1 MEIYRY
7 SMYPL
12 GLKKLIVPC
21 RQLQAFLQDLLES
34 TDHLKAVLVT
44 DKDGVILAKATG
56 PDLPDHVLEPAFSAT
71 FSVASDQSGKL
82 GFGRN
87 KMIMSTFDEDQVV
100 QFNYSPLIL
109 TLLASSKANSGVL
122 IAAGKDLEEPI
133 KIVGESVSKA
143 IQHEHKA
150 KEYV

>member
-1 MEIYRY
+1 M
-7 SMYPL
+7 
-12 GLKKLIVPC
+12 KKLILPC
-21 RQLQAFLQDLLES
+21 HQLQAFLQELLES
-34 TDHLKAVLVT
+34 TDYLKAVLVT

-87 KMIMSTFDEDQVV
+87 KIIMSTFDEDQVV
-100 QFNYSPLIL
+100 QFNYTPLIL
-109 TLLASSKANSGVL
+109 TLLASSKANSGRSSCVGVL